1 MKNYHKK
8 GKFTALFFALVLSC
22 SLFAAPV
29 QATGEMPPAGEQ
41 IGDTVQQ
48 DPLASPA
55 SSEPQIS
62 QQPSGGSSSQTNV
75 GNNVGQVGGDGVIIT
90 PPSESSVPEWSEPSV
105 PEEGGESQPVEEPG
119 NGESGWEEYPGEGSE
134 GENSGEEWNGEGESS
149 IPEEGDG
156 SNSGETTSSDPE
168 YYEPVPP
175 SYSGTVVDS
184 APNMITSVPQ
194 EDSDPTQFTNQDLE
208 DIRNL
213 ASGQEQEQTTH
224 FGKEEEIPKGGGIF
238 ESDEPSQSAG
248 DSTLLVVGVVLIV
261 LGGAGI
267 AFAIIRMLSGKGMA
281 VAQVPQ
287 TAGGP
292 RDLYSDSHMKQIREN
307 PSTQSFKEQE
317 KPSQATQDRGYYD
330 DPNNDPYS
338 DYYDDIDGYAGT
350 SSQTQSQIPPKRSS
364 GQASSSAQKNVDAK
378 EGDDFDWDDFFQNGG
393 NLK

>member
-1 MKNYHKK
+1 M
-8 GKFTALFFALVLSC
+8 
-22 SLFAAPV
+22 
-29 QATGEMPPAGEQ
+29 
-41 IGDTVQQ
+41 
-48 DPLASPA
+48 
-55 SSEPQIS
+55 
-62 QQPSGGSSSQTNV
+62 
-75 GNNVGQVGGDGVIIT
+75 
-90 PPSESSVPEWSEPSV
+90 
-105 PEEGGESQPVEEPG
+105 
-119 NGESGWEEYPGEGSE
+119 
-134 GENSGEEWNGEGESS
+134 
-149 IPEEGDG
+149 
-156 SNSGETTSSDPE
+156 
-168 YYEPVPP
+168 
-175 SYSGTVVDS
+175 DS

-267 AFAIIRMLSGKGMA
+267 AFAIIRMLSGKGRA
-281 VAQVPQ
+281 VAQVSQ

-350 SSQTQSQIPPKRSS
+350 SSQTQSQICLLYTSRC
-364 GQASSSAQKNVDAK
+364 V
-378 EGDDFDWDDFFQNGG
+378 
-393 NLK
+393 